1 MRKQC
6 RLLILLL
13 FLIEQNGFAQT
24 EYTAVMTLRQ
34 CIETGLKNNPDVRQR
49 NLQMQSDELAWKQA
63 KLNILP
69 AFNGSAGHGINQGR
83 SIDPFTNGYVNQ
95 RVNYASYSLSGSMIL
110 FSGFAQQNSIKQ
122 SAYNYQAAQMD
133 YQQEMDN
140 LTINIILAY
149 LQVLSNEDQLALAIN
164 RVELTR
170 KQVTRQ
176 EQLNAEGAIAPPV
189 LYDIK
194 GQLADDEISVINCQ
208 QILETSKLNLCQW
221 LAIPYNQQLKLEKL
235 AGASFAAIY
244 ADSPDRI
251 YEGALTHF
259 ALVKSVELKKLG
271 AEKGVKMSQA
281 GLWPTLSLGA
291 DAYSN
296 YSSAAMQSSFVNTTT
311 VSSSDYIMFNGN
323 TYPVMKQQQNFRT
336 EKIAYGNQVKNNIAS
351 SIGLNLRIPLFN
363 SLQARNKIKLAKIQL
378 SSAELQESTAKIQ
391 LRQFIDQAYI
401 NMQAAFNKYKILL
414 EQVELYKKS
423 YDAAEIR
430 FAAGVG
436 TSIDYLTAKNN
447 YERAMINQVTARY
460 DYLLR
465 THVLDYYQGKQDW

>member
-1 MRKQC
+1 MSRQYW
-6 RLLILLL
+6 LLILFL
-13 FLIEQNGFAQT
+13 FFTVEYVFAQT
-24 EYTAVMTLRQ
+24 DNAAVMSLRQ
-34 CIETGLKNNPDVRQR
+34 CIETGLKNNPDVQQR
-49 NLQMQSDELAWKQA
+49 NLQMQADEIAWKQA
-63 KLNILP
+63 KLNLLP

-95 RVNYASYSLSGSMIL
+95 RVNYASYTLSASMIL
-110 FSGFAQQNSIKQ
+110 FNGFALQNSIKQ
-122 SAYNYQAAQMD
+122 NAYNYQAAQTD
-133 YQQEMDN
+133 YQQEKDN

-164 RVELTR
+164 RTALTQ
-170 KQVTRQ
+170 KQVSRQ
-176 EQLNAEGAIAPPV
+176 EQLNAAGAISPPV

-194 GQLADDEISVINCQ
+194 GQLADDELSMINIQ
-208 QILETSKLNLCQW
+208 QILETSKLNLCQ
-221 LAIPYNQQLKLEKL
+221 LLNIPYNQNMKIEKL
-235 AGASFAAIY
+235 PGASFAAIY
-244 ADSPDRI
+244 SDNPDII

-259 ALVKSVELKKLG
+259 ALVKAVRLKTLS
-271 AEKGVKMSQA
+271 AEKGVKLSQA
-281 GLWPTLSLGA
+281 VLWPTLSLGA

-296 YSSAAMQSSFVNTTT
+296 YSSAAMQNSFVNTTT
-311 VSSSDYIMFNGN
+311 VSSSDYIMLNGN

-336 EKIAYGNQVKNNIAS
+336 DKISYGNQVKNNIAS
-351 SIGLNLRIPLFN
+351 SIGLNLRVPLFN

-378 SSAELQESTAKIQ
+378 SNAELQESAAKIQ

-401 NMQAAFNKYKILL
+401 NMQAAFNKYKVLL
-414 EQVELYKKS
+414 DQVESYKKS

-436 TSIDYLTAKNN
+436 TSIDYITAKNN

-465 THVLDYYQGKQDW
+465 THVLDYYQGKRDW